1 MAQKVITGIP
11 VSSGIAIGKAFFM
24 NRRLHGTIPRQSIAS
39 AIVADEVSR
48 LDEAIAQAAAD
59 LSDVREGL
67 PAELRDHALL
77 IDSHITILRDP
88 KLAKTAK
95 FYIEDMRINAE
106 WALLKAVKDMEQAF
120 STIKDDYI
128 RERIQDVRLM
138 ADRVLSKLM
147 GLSTELR
154 AIEGRVILLAHDL
167 APSDTAGLEVDKIM
181 AFTTTEGG
189 KTSHTGILAR
199 SLQIP
204 AIVGVS
210 GLEESVQDGAF
221 IIIDALKGRILVEP
235 DESEITFY
243 SDLQSRFETYEK
255 SIHSNCHLPG
265 ETTDGYRV
273 QVNANIELFEEV
285 AAVLDHGGDGIGL
298 YRTEYSYMN
307 RKTLPTEEELY
318 EEYRDLALIMDGRKV
333 TYRTLDLGSDKNM
346 TQYAQSQERNPAL
359 GLRSIRYCLKHR
371 EMFKTQLRAILRACL
386 EGNCAMMY
394 PMISGLRELREANKV
409 LYEVKADLRRE
420 GVPFAENVPVG
431 IMIELPSAVMTA
443 ELLAQEVDFFSIGTN
458 DLIQYSLGIDRTNKD
473 VSYLY
478 QPLHPAVLRSI
489 KLVVDAAHQSG
500 IEVSLCGEV
509 ASDPFCVPILL
520 GMQIDSMSMN
530 PQAIPGIKR
539 IIRQTTLDECKEL
552 LRRILDCRTVTK
564 INHLV
569 MDSIFQRFPEELTFY
584 SSLLDADESI

>member
-88 KLAKTAK
+88 KLAKTAR

>member
-1 MAQKVITGIP
+1 VAQKVITGIP

>member
-1 MAQKVITGIP
+1 VAQKVITGIP

-88 KLAKTAK
+88 KLAKTAR